1 MLKVAVSVMQDPSDF
16 SRIVYETMREA
27 AQNGVRYREIF
38 WNPTDHQNVPDFQY
52 RNAMEGVIEG
62 LKNAE
67 KDFGIVGR
75 MIPSIN
81 REESA

>member
-1 MLKVAVSVMQDPSDF
+1 M
-16 SRIVYETMREA
+16 MRKA

-38 WNPTDHQNVPDFQY
+38 WNPTDHQSFPDFQY
-52 RNAMEGVIEG
+52 RNAMEGIIEG

-67 KDFGIVGR
+67 KDFGIIGR